1 MITEIELFVHGNR
14 IYHMDLNGTHWTFKH
29 FFRSS
34 TDLLCFVCE
43 HRLQ

>member
-29 FFRSS
+29 FFV
-34 TDLLCFVCE
+34 LCFVCE